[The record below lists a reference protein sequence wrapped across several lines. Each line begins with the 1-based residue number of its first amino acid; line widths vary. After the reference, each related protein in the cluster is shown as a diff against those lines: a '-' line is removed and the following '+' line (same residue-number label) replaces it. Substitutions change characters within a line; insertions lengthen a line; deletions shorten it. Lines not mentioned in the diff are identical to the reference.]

1 MSIPNKILPIK
12 PQNWIAQEV
21 VQFRSD
27 ASGFPLDRFYYG
39 VMAEVSGRLAIGT
52 ADALAEAAES
62 PLTFLERI
70 HIYGQHRRR
79 NEQTDIVDLRGAS
92 AFHKF
97 GTIYRS
103 RSPSNTGAMGLTTG
117 DNDFRFFVPIIF
129 PPQKISVLQQ
139 AGFLLDAP
147 NYEWIQADFHMGDG
161 NSVLD
166 ADATTTFTL
175 TAFGSASGTPSIRLH
190 RMIPNLR
197 GERVGLITGLV
208 RHYSRFI
215 TGSKMTTTATKVN
228 LFDVRP
234 GNSYRSFLLK
244 TGVKTTYASAGFN
257 AFASLSDGILSNL
270 RFVREDIA
278 QREYA
283 TFLMGRE
290 YLSEQYGVDVPLG
303 YSGFDFSEFG
313 DIRTVFDTA
322 AFKKDNIDALIEAD
336 VVGAANQEMEI
347 IIEEIVGGPIR
358 AAVARGPKG
367 R

>member
-1 MSIPNKILPIK
+1 MSIPNKILPIQ
-12 PQNWIAQEV
+12 PQNWVAQQV

-39 VMAEVSGRLAIGT
+39 LFAEVSGRLAVGV

-62 PLTFLERI
+62 PLPFLERI

-79 NEQTDIVDLRGAS
+79 NEQTDIIDLRGAS

-103 RSPSNTGAMGLTTG
+103 RSPNNTGAMGLTQG
-117 DNDFRFFVPIIF
+117 DNDFRFYVPIIF

-147 NYEWIQADFHMGDG
+147 NYDWIQADFHMSDG

-175 TAFGSASGTPSIRLH
+175 TAFGSATGTPQIRLH
-190 RMIPNLR
+190 RLIPNLR

-208 RHYSRFI
+208 RHYNRFI
-215 TGSKMTTTATKVN
+215 TGSKMTTSATKVN

-270 RFVREDIA
+270 RFTREDVA
-278 QREYA
+278 QRELA

-290 YLSEQYGVDVPLG
+290 YLSEQYGVTVPVG
-303 YSGFDFSEFG
+303 YSGFDFAEFG
-313 DIRTVFDTA
+313 DIRTAFDTA
-322 AFKKDNIDALIEAD
+322 RFKKDNIDALIEAD
-336 VVGAANQEMEI
+336 VVGAANQEMEV
-347 IIEEIVGGPIR
+347 IIEEIIGGPIR
-358 AAVARGPKG
+358 AAVGAGAKG